1 MPDFKALIE
10 RIGVNEGF
18 RSEVYQCTAGVD
30 TVGIGFALPSLPKKI
45 TPEIA
50 LKIVLWQIEMGII
63 SMPEDV
69 CVEMVAEEISQLH
82 LKLLDDL
89 DWYKDM
95 PPEIQGVVIEM
106 CYQMGF
112 SGFCKFKKAIANMI
126 DKDWKGAAAEMLD
139 SRWAKQTPNRANR
152 LADIVREHG

>member
-18 RSEVYQCTAGVD
+18 RSKPYQCSEGVW
-30 TVGIGFALPSLPKKI
+30 TIGHGLTWLTEEESLHI
-45 TPEIA
+45 
-50 LKIVLWQIEMGII
+50 LSGR
-63 SMPEDV
+63 
-69 CVEMVAEEISQLH
+69 ISQLH

-95 PPEIQGVVIEM
+95 PPEIQGILIEM
-106 CYQMGF
+106 VYQIGY
-112 SGFCKFKKAIANMI
+112 SGVMKFKKMIANMI
-126 DKDWKGAAAEMLD
+126 DKDWKGAATEMLD
-139 SRWAKQTPNRANR
+139 SLWAKQTSNRANR

>member
-18 RSEVYQCTAGVD
+18 RSKPYQCSEGVW
-30 TVGIGFALPSLPKKI
+30 TIGHGLTWLTEEESLHI
-45 TPEIA
+45 LT
-50 LKIVLWQIEMGII
+50 GR
-63 SMPEDV
+63 
-69 CVEMVAEEISQLH
+69 ISQLH

-89 DWYKDM
+89 GWYKDM

-112 SGFCKFKKAIANMI
+112 SGFCKFKKAIANMQ
-126 DKDWKGAAAEMLD
+126 DKNWKDAATEMLD
-139 SRWAKQTPNRANR
+139 SLWAKQTPSRANR

>member
-18 RSEVYQCTAGVD
+18 RSKPYQC
-30 TVGIGFALPSLPKKI
+30 S
-45 TPEIA
+45 
-50 LKIVLWQIEMGII
+50 
-63 SMPEDV
+63 EDV
-69 CVEMVAEEISQLH
+69 WTIGHGLTWLTKEESLHILTGRISQLH

-95 PPEIQGVVIEM
+95 PPEVQGVLIEM
-106 CYQMGF
+106 VFQIGF
-112 SGFCKFKKAIANMI
+112 SGVMKFRKMIANMQE
-126 DKDWKGAAAEMLD
+126 KNWKAAAEEMLD
-139 SRWAKQTPNRANR
+139 SLWAKQTPSRANR